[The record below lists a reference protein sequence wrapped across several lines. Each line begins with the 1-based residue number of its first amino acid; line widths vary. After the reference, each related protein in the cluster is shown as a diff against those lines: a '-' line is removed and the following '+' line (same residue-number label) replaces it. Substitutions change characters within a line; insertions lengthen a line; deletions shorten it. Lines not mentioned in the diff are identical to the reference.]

1 MPKPLKTILSIVALI
16 TLSVQGLFVFPARA
30 RADTGQ
36 LQSQI
41 DADNQQIQLLNQ
53 KIAEYQAALQ
63 QIGSDKQTLQSAI
76 ATLDLQRNKIQAQ
89 VAITQRQI
97 DSTQVQIQ
105 QLGGQI
111 TSTQYNISED
121 KQALMA
127 YLQNIQQT
135 DNLPLLIQ
143 VLSSGDLSQ
152 FWSDAES
159 ILQIQTAVREKTDSL
174 KVQEQNLA
182 DTQTSVQE
190 KQDTL
195 TAQKKALA
203 SQQQSLTVTV
213 QSKNQLLAQTKAQE
227 SNYQKLL
234 AAAQKELDSYSSFT
248 QNAGGAGLLPHQTIC
263 DAWGCYYNQRDSLWG
278 GQALNGTKYSLASDG
293 CLVTAM
299 AMVMTHYGY
308 VDVTPLTINSNAS
321 NFASYYPAFLLY
333 TISADSVTVTRTAAA
348 IDAVLTTGNPVIVGL
363 HAYGGTHFVVLVSGN
378 KGNYVMRDPYVE
390 NGNNISF
397 SAHYSTREIYS
408 ISRVVVN
415 S

>member
-1 MPKPLKTILSIVALI
+1 MLVVAL
-16 TLSVQGLFVFPARA
+16 VAQGFFINLAPAA
-30 RADTGQ
+30 ADTGQ

-53 KIAEYQAALQ
+53 KIAQYQAALQ
-63 QIGSDKQTLQSAI
+63 QIGADKNTLQTAI
-76 ATLDLQRNKIQAQ
+76 NALDLQRNKIQAQ
-89 VAITQRQI
+89 VAVTQRQI
-97 DSTQVQIQ
+97 DTTQIQIQ
-105 QLGGQI
+105 QLGSQI
-111 TSTQYNISED
+111 TSTQYNIGED

-135 DNLPLLIQ
+135 DNLPLLVQ

-159 ILQIQTAVREKTDSL
+159 ILQIQTAVRQKTDSL
-174 KVQEQNLA
+174 KIQEQNLA

-195 TAQKKALA
+195 TAQKQALA
-203 SQQQSLTVTV
+203 LQQKTLTVTV

-234 AAAQKELDSYSSFT
+234 AAAQKELDSYSAFT

-263 DAWGCYYNQRDSLWG
+263 DDWGCYYNQRDSLWG
-278 GQALNGTKYSLASDG
+278 GNPLNGTKYSLASDG

-299 AMVMTHYGY
+299 AMVLTHYGY
-308 VDVTPLTINSNAS
+308 RDVTPLTINSNSA

-333 TISADSVTVTRTAAA
+333 TISAGEATATRTIAS
-348 IDAVLTTGNPVIVGL
+348 IDAVLGTGNPIIVGL
-363 HAYGGTHFVVLVSGN
+363 HAYGGTHFVVLTNGS
-378 KGNYVMRDPYVE
+378 KGNYVMRDPYIA
-390 NGNNISF
+390 NGNDISF
-397 SAHYSTREIYS
+397 LAHYSMKEIYS
-408 ISRVVVN
+408 IAKVVVN
-415 S
+415 G